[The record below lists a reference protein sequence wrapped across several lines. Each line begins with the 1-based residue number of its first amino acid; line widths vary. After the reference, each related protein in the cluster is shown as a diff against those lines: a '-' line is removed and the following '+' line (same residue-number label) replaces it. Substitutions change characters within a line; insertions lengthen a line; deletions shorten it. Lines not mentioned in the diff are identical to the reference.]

1 MSDFEAIVVG
11 AGHNGLVAAA
21 YLAQR
26 GMKTLLVEARE
37 TVGGCAAS
45 EDVLG
50 VRVNICN
57 CDHLTFRTTPVIEE
71 LGLGAHGLHYLDVDP
86 GAMNMAWSGGA
97 IWPSFH
103 SLERT
108 LEGLRMTHPN
118 EVDGYRRYAA
128 AAMPAVRLILDAAA
142 EPPSA
147 RRLIG
152 KVLQHRGRGASTLLR
167 WSRKSAADV
176 MRSFFATD
184 ALQAP
189 GMVAG
194 PMVWGISPETPGTG
208 LGALSYAM
216 RHVSTVGRPIGG
228 SGMVPISLQSAFL
241 ASGGTLR
248 TSTRVTAINCASTGV
263 AGITVDDGTE
273 ITAPI
278 VVSACDPHSTFLSW
292 LRNPPAGA
300 GPLIDRW
307 QATPHAEGYES
318 KIDAAMTVLPVY
330 KRLDPKLATQL
341 DFDPL
346 AATTNVA
353 PSIADMVLGAAMMKS
368 GMVLDRPA
376 FFANIPTVL
385 DPSMGTPGT
394 HVLSLETL
402 YTPYGV
408 RGGWTGSTEPQRW
421 IDEYATLLEP
431 GWKEGI
437 SQWRVMTP
445 DRYEGEFNLPKGHAT
460 SFAGGPLAAL
470 HSKSPELTR
479 YRTPVDGL
487 YITGAATFPG
497 AGVWGASGRN
507 CALTILARH
516 NA

>member
-1 MSDFEAIVVG
+1 MSDFDAIVVG

-21 YLAQR
+21 YLAKN
-26 GMKTLLVEARE
+26 GMKTLLVEARDS
-37 TVGGCAAS
+37 VGGCAS
-45 EDVLG
+45 TEDALG

-71 LGLGAHGLHYLDVDP
+71 LGLSEHGLKYLDVEP
-86 GAMNMAWSGGA
+86 GAMNMAWSGGPS
-97 IWPSFH
+97 WPSFH

-108 LEGLRMTHPN
+108 LEGLRLTYPR

-142 EPPSA
+142 QPPSA
-147 RRLIG
+147 RSLIG
-152 KVLQHRGRGASTLLR
+152 KVLSHRGRGAAALLR
-167 WSRKSAADV
+167 WSRMSAADV
-176 MRSFFATD
+176 MRQFFTTD
-184 ALQAP
+184 ALLGPA
-189 GMVAG
+189 MVAG

-208 LGALSYAM
+208 LGALGYAM
-216 RHVSTVGRPIGG
+216 RHVSTVGRPVGG
-228 SGMVPISLQSAFL
+228 SGMVPTSLQSAFL
-241 ASGGTLR
+241 ASDGTLR
-248 TSTRVTAINCASTGV
+248 TSARVAAISCTPSGV
-263 AGITVDDGTE
+263 NGITLVDGTE
-273 ITAPI
+273 ITATV

-300 GPLIDRW
+300 GAMIERW
-307 QATPHAEGYES
+307 RSTPHAEGYES
-318 KIDAAMTVLPVY
+318 KIDAAIAVLPEY
-330 KRLDPKLATQL
+330 RNIDQRLIDQL
-341 DFDPL
+341 GFDPL
-346 AATTNVA
+346 TATTYVA
-353 PSIADMVLGAAMMKS
+353 PSLEEMGRGAALMAS
-368 GMVLDRPA
+368 GEVLERPA
-376 FFANIPTVL
+376 FFANIPSVL

-402 YTPYGV
+402 YTPYGL
-408 RGGWTGSTEPQRW
+408 RGGWPGSAEPQRW
-421 IDEYATLLEP
+421 IEQFATLVQP

-437 SQWRVMTP
+437 KQWRVMTP

-479 YRTPVDGL
+479 YKTPVTGL

-507 CALTILARH
+507 CALTVLDDRR
-516 NA
+516 